1 MSKQGVHNLK
11 SKAEFEEAMQTPDT
25 LMVLDCFATWCGP
38 CKVIA
43 PTVVKFSDK
52 YPDARFYKIDVN
64 EVPDVAQE
72 LQIRAMPTFLLFKNG
87 QKIAEVVGANPS
99 ALEGAIKSNM

>member
-1 MSKQGVHNLK
+1 MSLAAPAFKRTLLTSARFRPTTHRTITPIYQPLYNNLRHLSATMSKQGVHNLK

-43 PTVVKFSDK
+43 PTVVK
-52 YPDARFYKIDVN
+52 
-64 EVPDVAQE
+64 
-72 LQIRAMPTFLLFKNG
+72 
-87 QKIAEVVGANPS
+87 
-99 ALEGAIKSNM
+99 